1 MRDAIQNYIGSLN
14 WGYRV
19 QLRDKKV
26 EYINAYGK
34 LIDNHKVHVR
44 QDSSHLLTPNLTANV
59 F

>member
-14 WGYRV
+14 WGYKV

-34 LIDNHKVHVR
+34 LVDNHKV
-44 QDSSHLLTPNLTANV
+44 NV
-59 F
+59 SQSNFF